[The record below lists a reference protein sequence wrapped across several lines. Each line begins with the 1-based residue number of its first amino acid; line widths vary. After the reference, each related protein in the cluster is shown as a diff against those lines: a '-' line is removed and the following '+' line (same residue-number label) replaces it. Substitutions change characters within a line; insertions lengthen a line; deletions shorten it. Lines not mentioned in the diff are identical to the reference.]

1 MSWRTRAV
9 LAATAGAGLVGA
21 GALTAAYAVGSVP
34 TPAPS
39 SLTSSPSHD
48 PQVDALTQEAQ
59 DLQGKVAEL
68 EQAVT
73 DEPAPTQAPAT
84 AASSTPSTAPSS
96 APSFTPEPDEP
107 SASAPAA
114 APTAEPSHHT
124 EHEVEVGE
132 SDHGGQD
139 D

>member
-68 EQAVT
+68 EQAVA
-73 DEPAPTQAPAT
+73 DEPAPTRAPA
-84 AASSTPSTAPSS
+84 TAPSS
-96 APSFTPEPDEP
+96 ASSSGPSFTPEPVEP
-107 SASAPAA
+107 SASAPVA

>member
-48 PQVDALTQEAQ
+48 PQADTLTQQAH
-59 DLQGKVAEL
+59 DLQGQVAEL
-68 EQAVT
+68 EQAVA

-84 AASSTPSTAPSS
+84 APSS
-96 APSFTPEPDEP
+96 APSSARSFTPEPVEP
-107 SASAPAA
+107 SASAPVA
-114 APTAEPSHHT
+114 APTAEPSQHT
-124 EHEVEVGE
+124 EHEGGVGE
-132 SDHGGQD
+132 GDHGGHD

>member
-68 EQAVT
+68 EQAVA

-84 AASSTPSTAPSS
+84 APSLAPSS
-96 APSFTPEPDEP
+96 GPSFIPEPVEP
-107 SASAPAA
+107 SASAPVA